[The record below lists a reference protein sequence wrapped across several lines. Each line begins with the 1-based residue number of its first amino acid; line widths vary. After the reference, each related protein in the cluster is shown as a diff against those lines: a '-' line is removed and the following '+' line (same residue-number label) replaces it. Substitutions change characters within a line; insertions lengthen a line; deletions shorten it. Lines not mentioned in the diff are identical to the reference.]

1 MPSGPNTSDIRTRKR
16 KTDHGFPDQQAQ
28 PGCQLGL
35 SAHARHGPAFS
46 TPQESGANSLRQ
58 LSTLLQPQCIPAHF
72 HFSLLAAEGVIAV
85 RQMAAACAASSDC
98 FWKEPVD
105 DHMSNKAVSVFA
117 LVREVECSLW
127 SPVLIDD
134 RVLFCVHSPASLNV
148 ARSTCKCT
156 RCLGAAELDGHS
168 SSSG

>member
-16 KTDHGFPDQQAQ
+16 KTDQSCPDRQAQ
-28 PGCQLGL
+28 PGCQLRL
-35 SAHARHGPAFS
+35 SAHARPAFS

-58 LSTLLQPQCIPAHF
+58 LSALLQPQCIPARF
-72 HFSLLAAEGVIAV
+72 HFILPAAEGVIAM
-85 RQMAAACAASSDC
+85 RQTAAACAASSDC

-105 DHMSNKAVSVFA
+105 DRMSNKAVSVFA
-117 LVREVECSLW
+117 LVREVECPLW

-134 RVLFCVHSPASLNV
+134 RVLFCLHSPASLNV
-148 ARSTCKCT
+148 ARSTRKCA
-156 RCLGAAELDGHS
+156 RCLGAAELDGHR